1 FSIGTPA
8 FELIAGLLGT
18 LDYFIWLAE
27 KTGEKGERR
36 SQFKAAYAAMGAH
49 EDQLSERLLQG
60 LLSVPGLALQGAIIT
75 GAARGLGRAYCEAM
89 AREGASIVAAD
100 IMSCDDTVASV
111 TAAGGSAIAVHL
123 DVADA
128 QSCEAMA
135 IQTIEAYGCIDVL
148 INNAALYAG
157 LKGARFEH
165 LDEAQWDRVM
175 QVNIKGTW
183 LTSRAV
189 VKHMR
194 AAGGGSIINI
204 SSLAAVFGLPY
215 GLDYVA
221 SKSAVIGMTRGM
233 ARELGGDHIR
243 VNAVAPSAVMTEGT
257 REFFG
262 EKFDKAK
269 AVIATNQLIPRNLE
283 TEDLTGTVIYLA
295 SDASRFVTG
304 QTHMVD
310 GGSWFL

>member
-1 FSIGTPA
+1 MQ
-8 FELIAGLLGT
+8 
-18 LDYFIWLAE
+18 LAD
-27 KTGEKGERR
+27 K
-36 SQFKAAYAAMGAH
+36 
-49 EDQLSERLLQG
+49 
-60 LLSVPGLALQGAIIT
+60 VVIVT

-89 AREGASIVAAD
+89 AQEGAAIVAAD
-100 IMSCDDTVASV
+100 INSCDDTVAAI
-111 TAAGGSAIAVHL
+111 TTAGGRAIAVSL
-123 DVADA
+123 DVADSR
-128 QSCEAMA
+128 SCEAMA
-135 IQTIEAYGCIDVL
+135 TQTMDVYGRIDVL
-148 INNAALYAG
+148 VNNAALYAG
-157 LKGARFEH
+157 LQGARFEQ
-165 LDEAQWDRVM
+165 LQEAQWDRVM

-183 LTSRAV
+183 LASRAV
-189 VKHMR
+189 VAHMR
-194 AAGGGSIINI
+194 ASGGGSIINI
-204 SSLAAVFGLPY
+204 SSLAAVYGLPY

-269 AVIATNQLIPRNLE
+269 AVIAANQLIPRNLE